1 MEPTI
6 RSLHAMEILDSRG
19 NPTLKVI
26 CTLSDGAVGAASVP
40 SGASTGANE
49 AVEMR
54 DNDPMRYGGKGVL
67 TAAANVNFV
76 IRKRMEGH
84 DPFDQ
89 NAIDR
94 ALIELDG
101 SANKEALGANAILGV
116 SMAVCR
122 ATAASIRTPLYR
134 RLATIFRGDD
144 SRADTLPM
152 PMFNVMNGGK
162 HADSGLDFQEF
173 MLVPVGAEHFEE
185 ALQMGAEV
193 YHALKG
199 LLKAGGYP
207 TSIGDEGGYAPPLT
221 SNEAACALLV
231 DAIRTAGYVP
241 GVNGD
246 GDIAI
251 ALDPA
256 ATSFWRDGSYELVRT
271 GGARLS
277 ADTLVGTYA
286 VMIGEYPIISIEDG
300 FAEND
305 WEGFGLLTSGL
316 GDRIQVVGDD
326 IYCTNTDLIR
336 RGIAER
342 TSNAALIKPNQI
354 GTITETLEA
363 IRLCQEHGL
372 GTVISHRSG
381 ETDDSFIADL
391 AVATGAGQIKAGA
404 PCRGERLAKYNRL
417 LEITDELDKGA
428 KFAGRSAIVRTKA
441 PHPPGQGGSGHRRE
455 V

>member
-1 MEPTI
+1 MENMTMTPNI
-6 RSLHAMEILDSRG
+6 QGLHALEILDSRG

-26 CTLSDGAVGAASVP
+26 CSLSDGAVGAASAP
-40 SGASTGANE
+40 SGASTGVNE

-54 DNDPMRYGGKGVL
+54 DGDPMRYGGKGVL
-67 TAAANVNFV
+67 TAIANVNFV
-76 IRKRMEGH
+76 IRKHLEGR
-84 DPFDQ
+84 DSFDQ
-89 NAIDR
+89 GAIDR
-94 ALIELDG
+94 LLIDLDG
-101 SANKEALGANAILGV
+101 TPNKRTLGANALLGV

-122 ATAASIRTPLYR
+122 ATAASLRTPLYR
-134 RLATIFRGDD
+134 RLATIFSGEDNGRI
-144 SRADTLPM
+144 TLPM
-152 PMFNVMNGGK
+152 PMFNVINGGK

-173 MLVPVGAEHFEE
+173 MLVPVGAECFED
-185 ALQMGAEV
+185 AVQMGAEV
-193 YHALKG
+193 YHALKN
-199 LLKAGGYP
+199 LLKVGGYP
-207 TSIGDEGGYAPPLT
+207 TSVGDEGGFAPPLT
-221 SNEAACALLV
+221 SNEAACAMLV
-231 DAIRTAGYVP
+231 DAIKAAGYEP
-241 GVNGD
+241 GFSGD

-256 ATSFWRDGSYELVRT
+256 ATSFWRDGAYELVRT

-326 IYCTNTDLIR
+326 IYCTNTNLIR

-381 ETDDSFIADL
+381 ETDDPFIADL

-404 PCRGERLAKYNRL
+404 PCRGERIAKYNRL
-417 LEITDELDKGA
+417 LEIEDELGKA
-428 KFAGRSAIVRTKA
+428 ATFTNPFAR
-441 PHPPGQGGSGHRRE
+441 
-455 V
+455 